1 MDCAPTQKKR
11 LMACR
16 AYTQPL
22 PKAMHER
29 GKQTLAMK
37 REPNRPQ
44 PLHFVPRNDPGALMI
59 TTMILNRFLSDSAK
73 YLGIAPAGR
82 RMRAGSVALCGTYG
96 RIARTWKGRLAM
108 TTSR

>member
-1 MDCAPTQKKR
+1 
-11 LMACR
+11 
-16 AYTQPL
+16 
-22 PKAMHER
+22 
-29 GKQTLAMK
+29 
-37 REPNRPQ
+37 
-44 PLHFVPRNDPGALMI
+44 MI

-82 RMRAGSVALCGTYG
+82 MRAASVALCGTYG